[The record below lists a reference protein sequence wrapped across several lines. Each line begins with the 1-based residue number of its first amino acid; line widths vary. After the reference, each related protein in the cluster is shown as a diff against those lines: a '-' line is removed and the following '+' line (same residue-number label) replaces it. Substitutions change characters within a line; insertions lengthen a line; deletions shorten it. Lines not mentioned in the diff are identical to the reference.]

1 MGVRLAKIKIDHN
14 NMRSFLGLPDDVR
27 VTSVYTTRH
36 SQRGSRDPYS
46 FVYVVSDRFEE
57 IDEWDT
63 APEISFRDAKNSGM
77 WDEENN
83 A

>member
-1 MGVRLAKIKIDHN
+1 MVKLAKIKIDHDK
-14 NMRSFLGLPDDVR
+14 MREALGLPDDVD
-27 VTSVYTTRH
+27 VTSVYTKRH
-36 SQRGSRDPYS
+36 NSRGRREPHS
-46 FVYVVSDRFEE
+46 FVYISCDRFDE

-63 APEISFRDAKNSGM
+63 APEISFRDAKNGGM